1 MTTVQDSHC
10 AIWSK
15 PASKKWQESILEDK
29 TYIDS
34 PRAGGGY
41 AITSDAEEMLR
52 FMGDTIEVQRI
63 KARLTT
69 MLVER
74 RRQGE
79 EWPLVTTDVIEQV
92 RVKRDL
98 LPNER
103 ADRLLRYFAK
113 KPHGLGTSW
122 TLDESEIIDVM
133 VQCECIDKREV
144 DFLVDF
150 LVEQGWFKPLGLMN
164 FIGGT
169 VTLQGYDRIADMQ
182 HSVNSARVF
191 VAMWFDPSVDRLYD
205 DGIRPAIE
213 QAGYSPYVV
222 NRDPSVNKID
232 DAIIAAIRDSR
243 FMVADF
249 THDDEG
255 VRGSVYFEAG
265 FAYGIE
271 IPVIHTCRQDLIKGL
286 HFDTRQYLHIDWAEP
301 TDLVERL
308 RDAIVARVG
317 RGPLKISHD
326 GD

>member
-1 MTTVQDSHC
+1 MHDNDSFMKR
-10 AIWSK
+10 S
-15 PASKKWQESILEDK
+15 
-29 TYIDS
+29 TYYDS
-34 PRAGGGY
+34 PRAGGKY
-41 AITSDAEEMLR
+41 QITEAAGDRLR
-52 FMGDTIEVQRI
+52 YMDNAHENLRI

-69 MLVER
+69 WLVEMR
-74 RRQGE
+74 RKEE
-79 EWPLVTTDVIEQV
+79 EWPIVETDVVEQSV
-92 RVKRDL
+92 TSAPFDVD
-98 LPNER
+98 ER
-103 ADRLLRYFAK
+103 AMRLLQHLVSIQ
-113 KPHGLGTSW
+113 PSLGGTWQMSGDDVAIA
-122 TLDESEIIDVM
+122 LAISESINNQEL
-133 VQCECIDKREV
+133 
-144 DFLVDF
+144 DFLFRSLADRGY
-150 LVEQGWFKPLGLMN
+150 VETQISADLTSFGFG
-164 FIGGT
+164 
-169 VTLQGYDRIADMQ
+169 VTMDGFEKANEANRIFD
-182 HSVNSARVF
+182 SARAF

-271 IPVIHTCRQDLIKGL
+271 IPVIHTCRQDLINGL

-301 TDLVERL
+301 TDLVELL

-317 RGPLKISHD
+317 RGPL
-326 GD
+326 